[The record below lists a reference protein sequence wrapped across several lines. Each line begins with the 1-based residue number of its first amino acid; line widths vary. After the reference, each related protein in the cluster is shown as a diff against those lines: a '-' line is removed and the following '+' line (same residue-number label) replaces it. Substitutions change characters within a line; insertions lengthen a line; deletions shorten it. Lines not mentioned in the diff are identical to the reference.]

1 MMMDFT
7 ELIVSF
13 FCGPVFTPAC
23 FCDVDAT
30 SGSLHAPAAMADPHA
45 SEDLGLPKDL
55 GLLTDEDIDLVFG
68 CDEDRSFLRQYEEGV
83 TTQTHSHHDAVDPSA
98 QSSPPITKRVHGG
111 VDWNNLT
118 PEQLRFFLE
127 EQNSQHDGVDTGGQA
142 AVDHLPGQYAQ
153 LHGGGVNWYTQGQ
166 HHDFVPAQLGVLV
179 PDEARQQN
187 VVHTG
192 EQPAVDPLPAQYEQ
206 HMNGMTWNR
215 DPYGYTHGDLAD
227 QLSQAARTL
236 QQNQQHVGVELS
248 QPTLMRT
255 VFGKT
260 PVYYQ
265 NGEPVQDAHDQDE
278 QVRFSQH
285 NTANNNSP
293 WLMPTSG
300 GPRQTKKRKTT
311 DEVPIDLP
319 AEIVLQKISQ
329 MRTSTRRSK
338 KIAEVNTSLPRVRV
352 QLNVNFPEHDGFEC
366 FLVGRGEIVIP
377 TDEAVQK
384 VQAYYNKEG
393 EDNAKVMREV
403 VDILQKPHASLCYAG
418 KMAQIFSHRS
428 TLAYQRIRTHVH
440 CTTDGK
446 LYPIH
451 NVPGFMDDTRFALSP
466 EDDIRFWTALAK
478 AEGHM

>member
-1 MMMDFT
+1 MFT
-7 ELIVSF
+7 RLLLWSRST
-13 FCGPVFTPAC
+13 TPPA
-23 FCDVDAT
+23 DVDAT

-55 GLLTDEDIDLVFG
+55 GLLTQEDVDLVFA
-68 CDEDRSFLRQYEEGV
+68 CDEDRSFLRQYDEGV
-83 TTQTHSHHDAVDPSA
+83 TTQTHDAVDPSA
-98 QSSPPITKRVHGG
+98 ESSPPITSRVNGG

-166 HHDFVPAQLGVLV
+166 HHGFVPAQLGVLV
-179 PDEARQQN
+179 QDEARQQN

-192 EQPAVDPLPAQYEQ
+192 EQPAVDPLPGQYEQ

-236 QQNQQHVGVELS
+236 QQNQQHQGVELS
-248 QPTLMRT
+248 QPALMRT
-255 VFGKT
+255 VLGKT

-265 NGEPVQDAHDQDE
+265 NGQPVQDAYGQDE
-278 QVRFSQH
+278 PQH
-285 NTANNNSP
+285 NTANNSP
-293 WLMPTSG
+293 WLMPTTG
-300 GPRQTKKRKTT
+300 GPRQTKKRKTTDETT

-329 MRTSTRRSK
+329 VRKSARKAKT
-338 KIAEVNTSLPRVRV
+338 ADVNTSLPRVLV
-352 QLNVNFPEHDGFEC
+352 QLAVNFPQHNGFEC
-366 FLVGRGEIVIP
+366 FLVGEEEIVIP

-393 EDNAKVMREV
+393 EDNQKVMREV

-428 TLAYQRIRTHVH
+428 TLAYQRIRTRVH
-440 CTTDGK
+440 CTTDDK
-446 LYPIH
+446 WYAI
-451 NVPGFMDDTRFALSP
+451 NDVPGFINDQRFALSA
-466 EDDIRFWTALAK
+466 EDETRFWTALAK
-478 AEGHM
+478 AEAHLP